1 MHPRAVLTAATRA
14 DLEARPEMLLLPE
27 YEYLVR
33 DLPSPAPRTIRFP
46 DAPADTALA
55 SAVVVDHEDGG
66 SAVRGARPERGDVG
80 PEARIDAKVRSRPP
94 RPARCAAIRA
104 RRLGPWG
111 PPGIDDPGRV
121 EDPGAL
127 GEAGAALD
135 VAAAAPRAAF
145 PGAGRSHAGGSDA

>member
-1 MHPRAVLTAATRA
+1 MR
-14 DLEARPEMLLLPE
+14 
-27 YEYLVR
+27 
-33 DLPSPAPRTIRFP
+33 S
-46 DAPADTALA
+46 
-55 SAVVVDHEDGG
+55 
-66 SAVRGARPERGDVG
+66 ARPERGNVG
-80 PEARIDAKVRSRPP
+80 QEACIDANFRPRPP
-94 RPARCAAIRA
+94 RLAQCAAVWA
-104 RRLGPWG
+104 RRLGPRG